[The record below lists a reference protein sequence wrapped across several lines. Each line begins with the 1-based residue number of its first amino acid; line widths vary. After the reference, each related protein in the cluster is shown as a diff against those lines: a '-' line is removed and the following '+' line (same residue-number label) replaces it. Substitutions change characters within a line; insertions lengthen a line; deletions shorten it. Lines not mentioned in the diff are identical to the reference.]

1 VAAGGPVTLRPAR
14 EVRWVTR
21 TVLRGESPELRS
33 ALLSRRTRTLAD
45 VTSIA
50 AMMEAGTALSIH
62 PAADGPAV
70 SRLTT
75 DGGLL
80 AAAFEASRE
89 AVLRRYGGAPVG

>member
-1 VAAGGPVTLRPAR
+1 VGGPETLRPAR
-14 EVRWVTR
+14 EVRWLTR
-21 TVLRGESPELRS
+21 TVLRGETPELRR
-33 ALLSRRTRTLAD
+33 ALLTRRTRTLAD

-50 AMMEAGTALSIH
+50 AMTQAGTALSIY

-80 AAAFEASRE
+80 AAAFEAGRE
-89 AVLRRYGGAPVG
+89 AMLRGYGGAPVG